1 MTHKNAKY
9 HDDED
14 YYYMVKDE
22 VTTTKYLIHSQIN
35 AKGFVEKP
43 DVVGAIFGQTEGLLS
58 DSLDLRELQKTGRIG
73 RIKVDMTNK
82 SGRTRGEVIIPS
94 SLDRI
99 ETTILAASLE
109 TINRVGPCEAT
120 LRITKIEDVRA
131 VKRRTIVER
140 AKELYKNMM
149 DEFTPES
156 SRMID
161 EVKDSIRRPEIIEYG
176 EDNLP
181 AGPNT
186 PTSDAILIVEGRS
199 DVLNLLKYGI
209 KNTIAVEG
217 VNVPKTVVELTKE
230 RTVTAFLDGDRGG
243 DLILKEL
250 LQIGDIDYVTRAPRG
265 LEVEYLDKD
274 QVIHALKN
282 KTSVD
287 KITNHA
293 NYNHNNHNFHT
304 KTNSKPYDNKF
315 NKDYNKSRNHNQKQS
330 DQHFQE
336 TKLSVEYNQIKNQNN
351 KFKEEMQI
359 ENNDADV
366 KKDLNETFIE
376 EINKNNQEESPD
388 NDLNLQKDI
397 EKSEEVSFTQKQ
409 EDDTK
414 QTKQNKCLKILDD
427 VSSTG
432 KGKLLDANFN
442 IIKEVKVETIYN
454 EIKTSTDNISI
465 VIFDGIISQRL
476 VDLSKEKNI
485 ECLVAIKMSE
495 VVKKPET
502 IKIITK

>member
-22 VTTTKYLIHSQIN
+22 ITTTKYLIHSQIN
-35 AKGFVEKP
+35 AKGFVEKT

-73 RIKVDMTNK
+73 RIKVDMANK
-82 SGRTRGEVIIPS
+82 SGRTKGEIIIPS

-109 TINRVGPCEAT
+109 TINRVGPCEAS
-120 LRITKIEDVRA
+120 LRIIKIEDVRA

-140 AKELYKNMM
+140 AKELYQNMM
-149 DEFTPES
+149 EEFTPES

-161 EVKDSIRRPEIIEYG
+161 EVKESIRTPEIIEYG

-186 PTSDAILIVEGRS
+186 PDSDAILIVEGRS

-217 VNVPKTVVELTKE
+217 VNVPKTVAELTKN

-274 QVIHALKN
+274 QVIYALKN

-287 KITNHA
+287 KITHHA
-293 NYNHNNHNFHT
+293 NYNHNQHRYHKIKHN
-304 KTNSKPYDNKF
+304 NQDNKLHEI
-315 NKDYNKSRNHNQKQS
+315 NSSIKDYNNDNKPEKPFKSKHDKKSIENHKEIQTDTKNKKDIPTENNQKEEKEKPK
-330 DQHFQE
+330 D
-336 TKLSVEYNQIKNQNN
+336 KKVN
-351 KFKEEMQI
+351 KY
-359 ENNDADV
+359 
-366 KKDLNETFIE
+366 
-376 EINKNNQEESPD
+376 
-388 NDLNLQKDI
+388 
-397 EKSEEVSFTQKQ
+397 
-409 EDDTK
+409 K
-414 QTKQNKCLKILDD
+414 QTLTDI
-427 VSSTG
+427 SGTSR
-432 KGKLLDANFN
+432 GKLLDINFN
-442 IIKEVKVETIYN
+442 VIKEVDVADLYN
-454 EIKTSTDNISI
+454 EIKNSKEAIKF
-465 VIFDGIISQRL
+465 VVFDGIITQRI

-485 ECLVAIKMSE
+485 ECLVAAKMSE